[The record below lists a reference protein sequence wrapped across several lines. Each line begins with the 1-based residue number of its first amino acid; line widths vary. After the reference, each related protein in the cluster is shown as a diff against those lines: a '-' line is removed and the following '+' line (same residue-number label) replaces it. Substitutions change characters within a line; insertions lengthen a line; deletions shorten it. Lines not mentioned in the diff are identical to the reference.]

1 MRKILHVKDLLRT
14 ACRIFGTGLK
24 IAAAVALLVHVHTA
38 SAQSDKRFSLQIRN
52 AYLDEL
58 FLKIEKQSSYS
69 FVYDVDDLRSLG
81 RKDFRCVGAELREI
95 LDRCF
100 TGTPLTYRIESGHVV
115 ISRRDGTVG
124 QEADPSIARIEIRG
138 TVTDQAREPLAGVNV
153 HAKGSSQGTVTDA
166 AGRYSLQARF
176 TPDELK
182 ELKIVY
188 SFVGM
193 EPREVAWTGQK
204 SIDIILKEAV
214 GQIAEVVVQTGYQ
227 TIDRRKNT
235 SAITT
240 IKAQDILIPGVVTID
255 QMLEGRVPGMTF
267 MQNSGQV
274 GVAPKLRIR
283 GTSTILGSQEPL
295 WVIDGIPQSDPVNVD
310 PSQLNDLDFVNLLGN
325 AISGINPEDI
335 EQIDI
340 LKDAAATAIYGTR
353 AANGVIVVTTKKGKA
368 GPPEVSYSASVSFAS
383 RPRYTDKFVNMMDSR
398 ERVAFS
404 RQLIESNVAYP
415 HVQSWVGY
423 EAAIKDYW
431 EDRIS
436 FQEMQRRVSRAESLN
451 TDWFDLLTQNSWSHK
466 HTVSLSGGSS
476 TMKYYVSLGLNDARG
491 NVRGERD
498 KTYTANANLSANFGR
513 FGFRFGLNAS
523 SQDKDYTPS
532 SVNVLGYA
540 YNTSRALEAYDE
552 DGSRH
557 TYLKTDAGGK
567 ESVEF
572 NILNEL
578 DNTWQKIKTSTTS
591 FNATLDYRILE
602 GLKAGVTLSYS
613 RDHTSDQSY
622 FGADSYRGQYL
633 RQATLAPEFS
643 LMPSGGEL
651 LNNSVDREAYMV
663 RAQVEYNAA
672 LGSNGDHGL
681 SAMLGGEISSN
692 RYTGWSQTYRGYEPD
707 RGRAMNEFD
716 RETYINYYQ
725 WLQSDRYA
733 RGVSTLSLTNLA
745 SAYFTVSY
753 DYKNRYLL
761 NANIRIDG
769 SNQFGSRANEK
780 ILPVWSFSGR
790 WNAKEDV
797 LGRARWVDALSL
809 QASVGIQGNML
820 SSESSE
826 IIIRRGPIDAAFNE
840 YGSTLENY
848 PNPDLNWEKT
858 TSTNVMLDFSLLK
871 GRIVGNVNYFY
882 KKTKDAFLSKTISGI
897 NGTSSHTVNSG
908 TIENQGLEL
917 SFSFTPVNRISRNR
931 PNGFRWTIS
940 PSLSRVM
947 NELHTNDGTT
957 DRTSRNEFTYRDYLN
972 GSIEIPGRAL
982 NSFYSYR
989 FAGLSGIDGRPQ
1001 FHNMGSDNEAR
1012 YNTMSKDE
1020 VFQQVMVY
1028 SGCRMPTIQGS
1039 IINSFSYQR
1048 FTLSVNLAYSLG
1060 SKIRLL
1066 SMYPNVSGAGGT
1078 IAPQPEENVRR
1089 EFKERWI
1096 NPGDERRTKIPGIL
1110 NGAAFNETL
1119 GSSNW
1124 WYNKPY
1130 AFADNIWQMY
1140 DNSDLRVASGDYLRL
1155 QSLSLRYNIP
1165 GHVCRKMFLKT
1176 AYVGFTA
1183 TNLFVICDSR
1193 LKGQDPTT
1201 QSGSS
1206 TTLNMSYRPTYSFNL
1221 NISF

>member
-1 MRKILHVKDLLRT
+1 MLPPRDLLQTGR
-14 ACRIFGTGLK
+14 RILCTGLK
-24 IAAAVALLVHVHTA
+24 IAAAAALVVRVQLA
-38 SAQSDKRFSLQIRN
+38 SAEPVKRFSLQIRN

-69 FVYDVDDLRSLG
+69 FVYDADDVRSLG
-81 RKDFRCVGAELREI
+81 RKDFRCVGAELTEI

-100 TGTPLTYRIESGHVV
+100 EGTPLTYKIESEHVV
-115 ISRRDGTVG
+115 ISRRDGTVRP
-124 QEADPSIARIEIRG
+124 EAEPPITAIEIAG
-138 TVTDQAREPLAGVNV
+138 VVTDQAREPLVGVNV

-166 AGRYSLQARF
+166 AGRYTLRARF
-176 TPDELK
+176 APDEVRQLR
-182 ELKIVY
+182 IVY

-193 EPREVAWTGQK
+193 ETREVVYTGPK
-204 SIDIILKEAV
+204 TIDVVLKEDV
-214 GQIAEVVVQTGYQ
+214 GEIAEVVVQTGYQ

-235 SAITT
+235 SAVTT
-240 IKAQDILIPGVVTID
+240 IKAQDILVPGVVTID

-325 AISGINPEDI
+325 AISGVNPEDI

-368 GPPEVSYSASVSFAS
+368 GPPQVSYSASVSFSS

-415 HVQSWVGY
+415 YVQSWVGY

-436 FQEMQRRVSRAESLN
+436 FDEMRRRVSRAESLN
-451 TDWFDLLTQNSWSHK
+451 TDWFDLLTRNAWSHK

-491 NVRGERD
+491 NMKGERD
-498 KTYTANANLSANFGR
+498 KTYTANASLSANFGR

-557 TYLKTDAGGK
+557 TYLKSDAGGK
-567 ESVEF
+567 QSVAF

-591 FNATLDYRILE
+591 FNATLDYRILD

-633 RQATLAPEFS
+633 RQSTLAPEFS

-651 LNNSVDREAYMV
+651 LNNTVDREAYMV
-663 RAQVEYNAA
+663 RAQVEYNTA
-672 LGSNGDHGL
+672 LGGSGDHAL

-707 RGRAMNEFD
+707 RGRAMNEID
-716 RETYINYYQ
+716 RETYTAYYQ
-725 WLQSDRYA
+725 WLQTDRYA
-733 RGVSTLSLTNLA
+733 KGVSTLSLTNLA

-753 DYKNRYLL
+753 DYRNRYML

-790 WNAKEDV
+790 WNAKEDL

-826 IIIRRGPIDAAFNE
+826 IIIRRGPIDNAFKE

-871 GRIVGNVNYFY
+871 GRIVGNASYFY
-882 KKTKDAFLSKTISGI
+882 KKTRDAFLSKSISSV

-917 SFSFTPVNRISRNR
+917 SFSFTPVDRTSRSR
-931 PNGFRWTIS
+931 PHGFRWIIQ
-940 PSLSRVM
+940 PSLSRIM
-947 NELHTNDGTT
+947 NELHTHDGTT
-957 DRTSRNEFTYRDYLN
+957 DRTSRNEFTYDDYLN

-989 FAGLSGIDGRPQ
+989 FAGLSGTDGRPL
-1001 FHNMGSDNEAR
+1001 FHHIGSENEAR
-1012 YNTMSKDE
+1012 YNTLSKDE
-1020 VFQQVMVY
+1020 VFHEVMVY
-1028 SGCRMPTIQGS
+1028 SGCRVPTVQGS
-1039 IINSFSYQR
+1039 IINSFSWQR

-1060 SKIRLL
+1060 SKVRLL

-1078 IAPQPEENVRR
+1078 LAPQPEENVRR
-1089 EFKERWI
+1089 EFNDRWI
-1096 NPGDERRTKIPGIL
+1096 KPGDEHRTRIPGIL
-1110 NGAAFNETL
+1110 NGAAFEKTL
-1119 GSSNW
+1119 GANNW
-1124 WYNKPY
+1124 WYGKPY
-1130 AFADNIWQMY
+1130 VFADNIWQMY
-1140 DNSDLRVASGDYLRL
+1140 DNSNIRVASGNYLRL

-1165 GHVCRKMFLKT
+1165 GHVCRKAFLRT
-1176 AYVGFTA
+1176 AWVGFTA
-1183 TNLFVICDSR
+1183 TNLFVLCDSR

-1206 TTLNMSYRPTYSFNL
+1206 SVLNMSYRPTYSFNL